1 MNFSTTLKFVLA
13 LFACYIQSGLA
24 QTGFTYKIVFQNEI
38 SKQSA
43 EVTSLLQKYAADQK
57 LMYKSEDN
65 AIILTSSKPVNAES
79 LMGKLAKL
87 QTPALKVEL
96 LENLPVTN
104 NNAVQ
109 QVPVNP
115 KEVQDKAL
123 RKQQLLE
130 ERMEKE
136 KNK

>member
-13 LFACYIQSGLA
+13 LFACYIQTGFA
-24 QTGFTYKIVFQNEI
+24 QTGFTYKIVFRDVI
-38 SKQSA
+38 SGQSA
-43 EVTSLLQKYAADQK
+43 EVTSLLQKYAANQQ
-57 LMYKSEDN
+57 LMYKTEDN
-65 AIILTSSKPVNAES
+65 AIILSTTNPLNMNS
-79 LMGKLAKL
+79 LMGKLVKL

-104 NNAVQ
+104 NNTIQ

-130 ERMEKE
+130 ERLEKE